1 MANEIV
7 GIDIQFTGGKQAEET
22 VVSIKKQLRDATA
35 QVALLAEKYGVTS
48 KEATEAAKRAGQ
60 LRDQIDLSN
69 QLINGFNPDTKF
81 KAATSALSGLASAF
95 GGLQGAIGLF
105 GVESED
111 VAKTLLKVQSALA
124 LSQGLEA
131 LGELKDSFNVLKS
144 VVLDALKAIRVGI
157 GATGIGLLVIAVS
170 ALVTY
175 WEDIKGL
182 VSGVSS
188 EQKKLL
194 TETQK
199 TADAQ
204 KKNLDAITESENI
217 LKLQGKNEKEILD
230 IKIKQTEAT
239 IKSQVALLETQQSV
253 AKSQE
258 AIAER
263 NKQILKA
270 VISVIALPLTLV
282 LTTIDEVGKALGKNF
297 GLQEKF
303 AGGLASFV
311 FDPKEVKEQGEKV
324 VKETNTQITK
334 LKNDLAG
341 YKLDIKKI
349 NDDAAEKE
357 LKKLQEDADKRQ
369 KIAEEEAEKSLALLV
384 KKSGEIK
391 LENQNIQDAQAEKY
405 LTDFEK
411 EREAIE
417 EDFNQKL
424 EKRAIFGE
432 STVLIEEERRNKLS
446 ALQKKY
452 DDLDLASTQESD
464 EKKVQSSDSTFISI
478 QDNAR
483 KERELLEQQKLFR
496 KQIQLQEADFAMQF
510 GSLLQ
515 QIAGKNKELAIAGIV
530 VEQAGAIAK
539 IVLATQIA
547 NIGALA
553 TPQAIATGGIAAAPT
568 ILFNKIQAALSIAT
582 AVAAGAQAISSI
594 NSANSGGNAS
604 TGASVQGGGGG
615 GSAPIAPRFTP
626 SAPTAL
632 DQTSINAIGNV
643 NARAYVVESDITGSQ
658 KRIRRIENSARI

>member
-22 VVSIKKQLRDATA
+22 VVSIKRQLRDATA

-230 IKIKQTEAT
+230 IKIKQTEET
-239 IKSQVALLETQQSV
+239 INSQVALLETQQSV

-341 YKLDIKKI
+341 YKLDVKKI

-357 LKKLQEDADKRQ
+357 LKKLQEDADKRL
-369 KIAEEEAEKSLALLV
+369 KIAEEEAKKAFDILV
-384 KKSGEIK
+384 KKYQEIRI
-391 LENQNIQDAQAEKY
+391 ENQTIQDTQAEKF
-405 LTDFEK
+405 LTDSEK
-411 EREAIE
+411 EIEAIE
-417 EDFNQKL
+417 ADFVKKL
-424 EKRAIFGE
+424 EKRRIFNE
-432 STVLIEEERRNKLS
+432 STADIEEERRLKLLAIQNK
-446 ALQKKY
+446 ANDQ
-452 DDLDLASTQESD
+452 DLISRQETD
-464 EKKVQSSDSTFISI
+464 EAIVQSSGSTFISI

-483 KERELLEQQKLFR
+483 KERALLEQQKIFR
-496 KQIQLQEADFAMQF
+496 KQIQLQEADFAIQF
-510 GSLLQ
+510 GSLLR

-553 TPQAIATGGIAAAPT
+553 TPQAIATSGAAAVPT
-568 ILFNKIQAALSIAT
+568 ILFNKIQAALSIAS
-582 AVAAGAQAISSI
+582 AVAAGAQAIASI
-594 NSANSGGNAS
+594 NSADSGGSAS
-604 TGASVQGGGGG
+604 VGASVQGGGGG

-632 DQTSINAIGNV
+632 DQTSLNAIGNV
-643 NARAYVVESDITGSQ
+643 AARAYVVESDITGSQ

>member
-7 GIDIQFTGGKQAEET
+7 GIDLQFTGGKQAEES
-22 VVSIKKQLRDATA
+22 VISIKRQLRDATA

-131 LGELKDSFNVLKS
+131 LGELKDSFAVLKS

-157 GATGIGLLVIAVS
+157 GATGIGLLVIAVA

-175 WEDIKGL
+175 WDDIKGL
-182 VSGVSS
+182 VTGVSS

-194 TETQK
+194 ADTQK

-204 KKNLDAITESENI
+204 KKNLDAVTESENV
-217 LKLQGKNEKEILD
+217 LKLQGKTEQQILG
-230 IKIKQTEAT
+230 IKIKQTEET
-239 IKSQVALLETQQSV
+239 IRTQVALLETQQSV

-303 AGGLASFV
+303 AGGLASFI
-311 FDPKEVKEQGEKV
+311 FDPKQVKEQGEKV
-324 VKETNTQITK
+324 AKETNTQITK

-369 KIAEEEAEKSLALLV
+369 KIAEEEAEKAFALLL

-391 LENQNIQDAQAEKY
+391 LENQNISDTQAEKY
-405 LTDFEK
+405 LSDFEK

-417 EDFNQKL
+417 EDFNLKA

-432 STVLIEEERRNKLS
+432 STALIEEERRNKLS

-452 DDLDLASTQESD
+452 DDLDLASRQESD
-464 EKKVQSSDSTFISI
+464 EGKVQSSDSTFINI

-483 KERELLEQQKLFR
+483 KERVLLEQQKLFR
-496 KQIQLQEADFAMQF
+496 KQIQIQEADFAMQF
-510 GSLLQ
+510 GSLLR

-553 TPQAIATGGIAAAPT
+553 TPQAIATSGAAAVPT
-568 ILFNKIQAALSIAT
+568 ILFNKIQAALSIAS
-582 AVAAGAQAISSI
+582 AVAAGAQAIASI
-594 NSANSGGNAS
+594 NSAESGGNAS
-604 TGASVQGGGGG
+604 AGASLSSSGG

>member
-7 GIDIQFTGGKQAEET
+7 GIDLQFTGGKQAEET

-131 LGELKDSFNVLKS
+131 LGELKDSFSVLKS
-144 VVLDALKAIRVGI
+144 VVLDAFKAIRVAI
-157 GATGIGLLVIAVS
+157 GSTGIGLLVV
-170 ALVTY
+170 ALVAIVSY
-175 WEDIKGL
+175 WDDIKELLG
-182 VSGVSS
+182 GVSS
-188 EQKKLL
+188 EQKKILSD
-194 TETQK
+194 TQK

-204 KKNLDAITESENI
+204 KKNLDAVTESENV
-217 LKLQGKNEKEILD
+217 LKLQGKTEQEILG
-230 IKIKQTEAT
+230 IKIKQTEET
-239 IKSQVALLETQQSV
+239 IRSQVALLETQQSV

-311 FDPKEVKEQGEKV
+311 FDPKQVKEQGEKV
-324 VKETNTQITK
+324 AKETNTQITK

-341 YKLDIKKI
+341 YKLDVKKI

-357 LKKLQEDADKRQ
+357 LKKLQENADKRQ
-369 KIAEEEAEKSLALLV
+369 KIAEEEAEKAFALLQ

-391 LENQNIQDAQAEKY
+391 LENQNISDTQAEKY
-405 LTDFEK
+405 LSDFEK

-417 EDFNQKL
+417 EDFNLKA

-452 DDLDLASTQESD
+452 DDLDLASTQETN
-464 EKKVQSSDSTFISI
+464 EAIVQSSDSTYLNL

-483 KERELLEQQKLFR
+483 KEKALLLAKKEYR
-496 KQIQLQEADFAMQF
+496 KAIQMQEADIAMQF
-510 GSLLQ
+510 GQVLQ
-515 QIAGKNKELAIAGIV
+515 QIAGKNKELAIAGVV
-530 VEQAGAIAK
+530 VEQGGAIAK
-539 IVLATQIA
+539 IVMNTLAA
-547 NIGALA
+547 NSRAAVEYGII
-553 TPQAIATGGIAAAPT
+553 PAIPFQTMNT
-568 ILFNKIQAALSIAT
+568 IQGVLSVAS
-582 AVAAGAQAISSI
+582 AVAAGAQAIASI
-594 NSANSGGNAS
+594 NSADSGGTAS
-604 TGASVQGGGGG
+604 TGTTLPNNMG

-626 SAPTAL
+626 SAPTQL

>member
-7 GIDIQFTGGKQAEET
+7 GIDLQFTGGKQAEES
-22 VVSIKKQLRDATA
+22 VISIKRQLRDATA

-131 LGELKDSFNVLKS
+131 LGELKDSFAVLKS

-157 GATGIGLLVIAVS
+157 GATGIGLLVIAVA

-175 WEDIKGL
+175 WDEIKGL

-194 TETQK
+194 SDTEK
-199 TADAQ
+199 TAEAQ
-204 KKNLDAITESENI
+204 KKNLDAVNESENV
-217 LKLQGKNEKEILD
+217 LKLQGKSEKEILG
-230 IKIKQTEAT
+230 IKIKQTEES
-239 IKSQVALLETQQSV
+239 IKSQIVLLETQQSV

-303 AGGLASFV
+303 AGGLASFI

-324 VKETNTQITK
+324 AKETNTQITK

-341 YKLDIKKI
+341 YKLDVKKI

-369 KIAEEEAEKSLALLV
+369 KIAEEEAEKAFALLQ

-391 LENQNIQDAQAEKY
+391 LENEKISDTQAGKY
-405 LTDFEK
+405 LSDFEK

-417 EDFNQKL
+417 EDFNLKA

-432 STVLIEEERRNKLS
+432 STALIEEERRNKLS

-464 EKKVQSSDSTFISI
+464 EKKVQSSDSTYLSI
-478 QDNAR
+478 EDNAR
-483 KERELLEQQKLFR
+483 KERDLLEQQKLFR
-496 KQIQLQEADFAMQF
+496 KQIQLQEADFALQF

-582 AVAAGAQAISSI
+582 AVAAGAQAIASI
-594 NSANSGGNAS
+594 NSANSGSSAS
-604 TGASVQGGGGG
+604 AGASLPSGGA

-626 SAPTAL
+626 SAPTSL